1 MAVSPIRAI
10 DALEVIDSR
19 GNPTVEARV
28 HLGDGTTGVARVPSG
43 ASTGEREATELR
55 DGGARYGGKGVRQ
68 AVANVNGEINRAL
81 AGRDAA
87 DQQALDQCLI
97 ELDGTPNKS
106 RLGANAI
113 LGVSMAAARAAAD
126 AAGVP
131 LYRHLGGEDARV
143 LPVPCLNVING
154 GRHADNT
161 VDFQEFKIAPH
172 NAPTFAEAL
181 RMGIETF
188 HALRALLKDQGK
200 STGIGDEGG
209 FAPDLATNEE
219 AVDLILAAIEKAGYR
234 PGADIAL
241 CLDPA
246 TSEMWR
252 DGGYVAFK
260 SDQSVRTT
268 AEMIDLW
275 RSWID
280 RYPIVL
286 IEDALAEND
295 WDGWGQLTQALGS
308 RIELVGDDIFCTN
321 PAILRRAI
329 EAGRRQLDS
338 GETEPDRHR
347 LRDAGNRPA
356 RAAARLRRL
365 HVAPLGRNRGYVHRR
380 PRRRHRLRPHQDR
393 LRLPGRAHRQV
404 QPPAAHRAR
413 PGRPRNVRRPG
424 RLPAGRAVSARRR
437 GVRCAKRASSA
448 SARGHTQC

>member
-1 MAVSPIRAI
+1 MLRSSAMKIRTI

-28 HLGDGTTGVARVPSG
+28 HLEDGTLAEARVPSG

-55 DGGARYGGKGVRQ
+55 DGGSRYGGKGVQR
-68 AVANVNGEINRAL
+68 AVANINTEINAAL
-81 AGRDAA
+81 AGHDAA
-87 DQQALDQCLI
+87 DQRGLDQRMI
-97 ELDGTPNKS
+97 DLDGTPNKS

-113 LGVSMAAARAAAD
+113 LGVSMAAARAAAASAGVSLYRQLGGDD
-126 AAGVP
+126 AA
-131 LYRHLGGEDARV
+131 V

-172 NAPTFAEAL
+172 NATTFADAL
-181 RMGIETF
+181 RMGIEAF
-188 HALRALLKDQGK
+188 HALRALLKEQGK

-209 FAPDLATNEE
+209 FVPDLASNEQAIE
-219 AVDLILAAIEKAGYR
+219 LIIAAIEKAGYR

-252 DGGYVAFK
+252 DGKYVAFK
-260 SDQSVRTT
+260 SDQSARSS
-268 AEMIDLW
+268 AEMIELW

-295 WDGWGQLTQALGS
+295 WDGWATLTSSLGD

-321 PAILRRAI
+321 PTILQQAIDRGVGNSILVKLNQIGTVSETLETVRLAQQNGYGAYMSHR
-329 EAGRRQLDS
+329 S
-338 GETEPDRHR
+338 GETEDTFIADLAVATGCGHIKTGSGCRGERTAKFNRLLRIEHELGDR
-347 LRDAGNRPA
+347 ATF
-356 RAAARLRRL
+356 
-365 HVAPLGRNRGYVHRR
+365 
-380 PRRRHRLRPHQDR
+380 
-393 LRLPGRAHRQV
+393 PGIGGFRQTV
-404 QPPAAHRAR
+404 I
-413 PGRPRNVRRPG
+413 
-424 RLPAGRAVSARRR
+424 
-437 GVRCAKRASSA
+437 SS
-448 SARGHTQC
+448 

>member
-1 MAVSPIRAI
+1 MAAIRAI

-28 HLGDGTTGVARVPSG
+28 HLDGGTTGVARVPSG

-81 AGRDAA
+81 AGCDAA
-87 DQQALDQCLI
+87 DQQALDQRLI
-97 ELDGTPNKS
+97 ELDGTPNKA

-131 LYRHLGGEDARV
+131 LYRHLGGDDAAV

-154 GRHADNT
+154 GRPADNT
-161 VDFQEFKIAPH
+161 GGFQEFKIAPY

-181 RMGIETF
+181 RMGIEAF

-219 AVDLILAAIEKAGYR
+219 AVELILAAIEKAGYR

-246 TSEMWR
+246 TSEMWN

-268 AEMIDLW
+268 GEMIDLW
-275 RSWID
+275 STWID

-295 WDGWGQLTQALGS
+295 WDGWAQLTAALGDK
-308 RIELVGDDIFCTN
+308 IELVGDDVFCTN
-321 PAILRRAI
+321 PGILRRAI
-329 EAGRRQLDS
+329 DGGVGNSILVKLNQIGTVSETLETVRLAQANGYGAYMSHRS
-338 GETEPDRHR
+338 GETEDTFIADLAVATGCGHIKTGSGCRGERTAKFNR
-347 LRDAGNRPA
+347 L
-356 RAAARLRRL
+356 LRIE
-365 HVAPLGRNRGYVHRR
+365 HDLG
-380 PRRRHRLRPHQDR
+380 DKATF
-393 LRLPGRAHRQV
+393 PGLGGFRQTV
-404 QPPAAHRAR
+404 I
-413 PGRPRNVRRPG
+413 
-424 RLPAGRAVSARRR
+424 
-437 GVRCAKRASSA
+437 
-448 SARGHTQC
+448 